1 MTNQENELF
10 LTWQAE
16 VDSVGPFAQIEQ
28 LQEIL
33 EKAPVF
39 AQTTQM
45 YQWLHGFI
53 YGRTC
58 EKQEKELVMIP
69 D

>member
-1 MTNQENELF
+1 MTEFEQELF

-16 VDSVGPFAQIEQ
+16 VNNIGPFAQIEQ

-45 YQWLHGFI
+45 YLWLHGFI
-53 YGRTC
+53 YGRIC
-58 EKQEKELVMIP
+58 EKQEKKLSMMT

>member
-1 MTNQENELF
+1 MTELEQELF
-10 LTWQAE
+10 SNWQAE

-28 LQEIL
+28 LQEL
-33 EKAPVF
+33 LKKAPVF
-39 AQTTQM
+39 TETTQT

-53 YGRTC
+53 YGRIC
-58 EKQEKELVMIP
+58 EKQEKELAIFP